1 MFGLDQDSI
10 CILEWRKNADFLVCI
25 FQEKLVSMDFGSLV
39 EISLQDPPKPKLL
52 THTPFT
58 FVNTASAL
66 VEVASKLLQEREI
79 AVSSSMMDCLL
90 I

>member
-1 MFGLDQDSI
+1 MNFG
-10 CILEWRKNADFLVCI
+10 N
-25 FQEKLVSMDFGSLV
+25 LV
-39 EISLQDPPKPKLL
+39 EISLQDPLKPKLL
-52 THTPFT
+52 THTPFS

-79 AVSSSMMDCLL
+79 AVSSSMIDCLL